1 MAASPSWSIA
11 QPKVIKRYIDVGQRS
26 VQAPRFR
33 FTHCGVKLQ
42 MHKFTKSILTNRTMA
57 ASLLCLLMNPV
68 HAGEPLFTGFQSP
81 TAIVTAQDG
90 MTYVSDWSADTVTRI
105 SADGRRTILARNIPA
120 ASGLALDSAGGLYV
134 SSYSGHYI
142 LHIAAD
148 GKSRRIA
155 ENLATPTGIAFGR
168 NGRLLVA
175 NRSSG
180 EILSIDVST
189 GQAEIV
195 ARSLSL
201 PVGVVEMEDGSL
213 VASQYGGRVTRISPD
228 GKHQEMGASFNRP
241 GVGILSDGKDAVFVI
256 DNGANVVRRVTFDGR
271 STIVVNDLSGSA
283 VALGRGRN
291 ADLLVGTWVTGNV
304 YSIRP

>member
-1 MAASPSWSIA
+1 M
-11 QPKVIKRYIDVGQRS
+11 
-26 VQAPRFR
+26 
-33 FTHCGVKLQ
+33 
-42 MHKFTKSILTNRTMA
+42 
-57 ASLLCLLMNPV
+57 
-68 HAGEPLFTGFQSP
+68 
-81 TAIVTAQDG
+81 
-90 MTYVSDWSADTVTRI
+90 
-105 SADGRRTILARNIPA
+105 
-120 ASGLALDSAGGLYV
+120 

-175 NRSSG
+175 NRGSG

-213 VASQYGGRVTRISPD
+213 VASQYGGRVTRISSD

-256 DNGANVVRRVTFDGR
+256 DNGANAVRRVTFDGH
-271 STIVVNDLSGSA
+271 STIVVSDLSGSA